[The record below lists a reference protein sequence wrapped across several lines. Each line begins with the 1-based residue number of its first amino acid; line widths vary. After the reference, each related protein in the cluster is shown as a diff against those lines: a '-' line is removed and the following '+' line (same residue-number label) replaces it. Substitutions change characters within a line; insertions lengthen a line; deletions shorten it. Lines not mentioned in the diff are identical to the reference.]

1 MVSLGGSGYFLK
13 KVPPDRYL
21 YLLAKP
27 LKMLDFEKSGT
38 ELFTDR
44 PKVIL
49 TLGRQTAFP
58 MIYIMIDSSFCRYFR
73 KWDNQTKSVQIY
85 SFINSKRFAPC
96 PRFTET
102 FDIDSLTLSPCCS
115 LYSLYFCVAYAFLQV

>member
-1 MVSLGGSGYFLK
+1 MVLSYVPVVLLR
-13 KVPPDRYL
+13 KVPPERYL
-21 YLLAKP
+21 YLLAKS

-38 ELFTDR
+38 ELFADR

-49 TLGRQTAFP
+49 SLVRQATFP
-58 MIYIMIDSSFCRYFR
+58 LIYIMIDFGFYRYFR
-73 KWDNQTKSVQIY
+73 KWNNQTNAVHIY

-102 FDIDSLTLSPCCS
+102 FDIDSLTDNPCS
-115 LYSLYFCVAYAFLQV
+115 LYSLYFCVAYAFRQV